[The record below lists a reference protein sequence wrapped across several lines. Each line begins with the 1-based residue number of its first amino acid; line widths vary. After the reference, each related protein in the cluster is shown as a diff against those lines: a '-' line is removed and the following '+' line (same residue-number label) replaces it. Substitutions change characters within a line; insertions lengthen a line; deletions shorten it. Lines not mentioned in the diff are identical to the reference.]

1 MLKLL
6 RLLLRLLFRFAAYN
20 ESVLSARG
28 PVLLLPNH
36 VSWFDWLFLGLCLDR
51 DWRFVTSAIVAQASP
66 VHRWIMTG
74 RRAFPIDPASPY
86 AVKHMAEYLQQGGR
100 LVLFPEGRISDTGTL
115 MKLFDGTG
123 FLLHKTGAKVITAY
137 LRGAHRLPF
146 SRNRDDKKLFPR
158 VSLHFSEL
166 LTPPTIETGSTAEAR
181 DRLADWLRD
190 AMVGQQ
196 FRTEMEFG
204 PRTVPEAIVATARIR
219 PRTVILQ
226 DITSTLTYRRLLMGS
241 ALLARQWTR
250 RLPSGAPRVGVLLP
264 NVNALPVT
272 LLSLW
277 SLGKTPALLNYT
289 TGATIMLACARLA
302 GLTHIITSRA
312 FIEKAKLK
320 LDALTQGGVELIY
333 LEDVRKS
340 ISVGEKLAAAAK
352 LIRLPHPIVRDPNAT
367 AVVLFTSGSEG
378 VPKGVELT
386 HANLLANVRQVL
398 AICDLQDHDRLFN
411 ALPMFHSFGL
421 TAGTLIPLVRGFPVF
436 LYPSPLHY
444 RIIPM
449 AAYLQNTTVLLSTNT
464 FLNLYARRAHAY
476 DFRSLRYLFAAAE
489 KVQEAT
495 ATAWMRRFGVRI
507 LEGYGA
513 TECSPVVCVNT
524 PLQPRHGT
532 TGRLLPGVEAKLV
545 PVEGVPEGGRLLV
558 RGPNVM
564 KGYLNTDANAAFQAL
579 GGWYDTGDIV
589 TLDAEGFIR
598 IQGRLK
604 RFAKISGEMVSL
616 TAVEDAFAGAFTQHG
631 LRCQVAVIAQPDE
644 DKGERLI
651 AVTNEPRLTL
661 AELRAA
667 ITSRGLPN
675 LWSPRELRVVR
686 EIPKLGTGKVNHR
699 ELQRVMQET
708 AGPASA
714 APSAN

>member
-6 RLLLRLLFRFAAYN
+6 RLLLRLLFRFEAYN
-20 ESVLSARG
+20 EAVLTTRG

-36 VSWFDWLFLGLCLDR
+36 VSWIDWLFVVVCLDR
-51 DWRFVTSAIVAQASP
+51 DWRFVTSSTSAQLSP
-66 VHRWIMTG
+66 LHRWIMVN
-74 RRAFPIDPASPY
+74 RRTFPIEPTSSY
-86 AVKHMAEYLQQGGR
+86 AVKHMAEFLQSGGR
-100 LVLFPEGRISDTGTL
+100 LVLFPEGRISETGTL

-123 FLLHKTGAKVITAY
+123 FLLHKTGAKVITAH

-158 VSLHFSEL
+158 ISVHFSAV
-166 LTPPTIETGSTAEAR
+166 LTPPRIAHGSTAEAR

-190 AMVGQQ
+190 QMVGQQ

-204 PRTVPEAIVATARIR
+204 PRTVPSAILAAARLR
-219 PRTVILQ
+219 PGLAVLE
-226 DITSTLTYRRLLMGS
+226 DISTRLTYRRLLMGG
-241 ALLARQWTR
+241 ALLARQWQTL
-250 RLPSGAPRVGVLLP
+250 LPPAATRVGVLLP

-277 SLGKTPALLNYT
+277 SLGKVPSLLNYT
-289 TGATIMLACARLA
+289 TGASLMLACARLA

-312 FIEKAKLK
+312 FVEKARLK
-320 LDALTQGGVELIY
+320 LEPLTQGGVELIY

-340 ISVGEKLAAAAK
+340 ISAAAK
-352 LIRLPHPIVRDPNAT
+352 LGAAAGLIRLPCSPVRDPNET

-378 VPKGVELT
+378 TPKGVELT
-386 HANLLANVRQVL
+386 HTNLLANVRQVL
-398 AICDLQDHDRLFN
+398 AICDLQDHDRLLN

-421 TAGTLIPLVRGFPVF
+421 TAGLLVPLVRAFPVF
-436 LYPSPLHY
+436 LYPSPLHS
-444 RIIPM
+444 RLIPM
-449 AAYLQNTTVLLSTNT
+449 VAYLQNTTVLLSTNT
-464 FLNLYARRAHAY
+464 FLNLYARRAHPY

-495 ATAWMRRFGVRI
+495 ATAWMQRFGVRL

-513 TECSPVVCVNT
+513 TECSPVLSVNT

-532 TGRLLPGVEAKLV
+532 TGRLVPGVEARLV
-545 PVEGVPEGGRLLV
+545 PVAGVPEGGRLLV

-564 KGYLNTDANAAFQAL
+564 KGYLNADANAAFQAL

-589 TLDAEGFIR
+589 TIDPEGFVR

-616 TAVEDAFAGAFTQHG
+616 TAVEDTFAGAFPRHG
-631 LRCQVAVIAQPDE
+631 PRCQVAVITQPDA

-661 AELRAA
+661 AELRAV
-667 ITSRGLPN
+667 ITARGLPN
-675 LWSPRELRVVR
+675 LWAPRELRVVR
-686 EIPKLGTGKVNHR
+686 DIPKLGTGKVHHR
-699 ELQRVMQET
+699 ELQRLLQGQT
-708 AGPASA
+708 PPAN
-714 APSAN
+714 PG